1 MQRKNGMEE
10 NRKKYVTT
18 WGNAISIAD
27 RRPEN
32 YAKDLTL
39 RYPVRP
45 MFDGEK
51 IKITLDNFCGTEPV
65 TISHIYVADSVDG
78 GREIA
83 EQSSTPVTFDN
94 GSRSVTIPAG
104 EAAVSDEIYFPVRR
118 GNDITVSFYL
128 GGFTQMRS
136 AVLITGPLSK
146 GYYTVGDYAQSAKL
160 PLDLTRNTN
169 WFYFLSN
176 VEIETDST
184 NRAVICYGDSI
195 TSQSWPDYLTLRLFS
210 ENIAHTAIVRRAASG
225 TRILRQYDNIT
236 YDSYGLKGEI
246 RFPREAQVSG
256 ADTVIIQHG
265 INDIIH
271 PVGVEVNPFRPWS
284 DLPTAD
290 DLIQG
295 LQRYIAQA
303 KTYGLQVYIGTLLP
317 IYGWRTYEPFRD
329 ELRCAVNAWIR
340 TTSEIQGCIDFD
352 RALCSG
358 DNPAAFGEGYD
369 SGDHL
374 HPSEKAYERMAA
386 EVPKSLL
393 ERSS

>member
-1 MQRKNGMEE
+1 MEQ
-10 NRKKYVTT
+10 NQKKYVTT

-27 RRPEN
+27 RKPEN

-45 MFDGEK
+45 MFDGDK
-51 IKITLDNFCGTEPV
+51 IKITLDNFCGTESV
-65 TISHIYVADSVDG
+65 TISHVYVADSVDG
-78 GREIA
+78 GREIV
-83 EQSSTPVTFDN
+83 EQTSTPVTFGN

-104 EAAVSDEIYFPVRR
+104 EAVVSDEIRFPVRR
-118 GNDITVSFYL
+118 GNDISVSFYL

-146 GYYTVGDYAQSAKL
+146 GFYTVGDYAQSAKL

-176 VEIETDST
+176 VEIETDSV

-246 RFPREAQVSG
+246 RFPREARVSG

-295 LQRYIAQA
+295 LRQYIVKA
-303 KTYGLQVYIGTLLP
+303 KEYGLQVYIGTLLP

-329 ELRCAVNAWIR
+329 ELRCAVNEWIR

-352 RALCSG
+352 RALCDK
-358 DNPAAFGEGYD
+358 DNPAAFGQGYD

-393 ERSS
+393 EQSS

>member
-1 MQRKNGMEE
+1 MM
-10 NRKKYVTT
+10 KKYVTT
-18 WGNAISIAD
+18 WGNAISVAD
-27 RRPEN
+27 RKPEN

-39 RYPVRP
+39 RYPIRP
-45 MFDGEK
+45 MFDGERL
-51 IKITLDNFCGTEPV
+51 KITLDNFCGTSPV
-65 TISHIYVADSVDG
+65 TISHVDVALSADS
-78 GREIA
+78 GREIV
-83 EQSSTPVTFDN
+83 EETSTPVTFDN

-104 EAAVSDEIYFPVRR
+104 EAAVSDAVDFCVRR
-118 GNDITVSFYL
+118 GKDISVSFYL
-128 GGFTQMRS
+128 GDFTQMRS

-146 GYYTVGDYAQSAKL
+146 GYYSVGDHTQSGRL
-160 PLDLTRNTN
+160 PLELTRNTN

-176 VEIETDST
+176 VEIETESA

-195 TSQSWPDYLTLRLFS
+195 TSQAWPDYLTLRLFQ

-236 YDSYGLKGEI
+236 YDSYGLKGSI
-246 RFPREAQVSG
+246 RFPREARVSG

-295 LQRYIAQA
+295 LRRYIVQA
-303 KTYGLQVYIGTLLP
+303 REYGLDVYIGTLLP

-329 ELRCAVNAWIR
+329 ELRCAVNEWIR
-340 TTSEIQGCIDFD
+340 HTPEIDGFIDFD
-352 RALCSG
+352 RALC
-358 DNPAAFGEGYD
+358 DRNNLAAFAPDYD

-374 HPSEKAYERMAA
+374 HPSESAYERMAA
-386 EVPKSLL
+386 EVPEILL
-393 ERSS
+393 RHKEK

>member
-1 MQRKNGMEE
+1 MEQ
-10 NRKKYVTT
+10 NQKKYVTT

-27 RRPEN
+27 RKPEN

-45 MFDGEK
+45 MFDGDK
-51 IKITLDNFCGTEPV
+51 IKITLDNFCGTESV

-78 GREIA
+78 GREIV
-83 EQSSTPVTFDN
+83 EQTSTPVTFDN

-104 EAAVSDEIYFPVRR
+104 EAVVSDEIRFPVGR
-118 GNDITVSFYL
+118 GNDISVSFYL

-146 GYYTVGDYAQSAKL
+146 GFYTVGDYAQSAKL

-176 VEIETDST
+176 VEIETDSV

-236 YDSYGLKGEI
+236 YDSYGLKGGI
-246 RFPREAQVSG
+246 RFPREARVSG

-295 LQRYIAQA
+295 LRQYIVQA
-303 KTYGLQVYIGTLLP
+303 KEYGLQVYIGTLLP

-329 ELRCAVNAWIR
+329 ELRCAVNEWIR

-352 RALCSG
+352 RALCDK
-358 DNPAAFGEGYD
+358 DNPAAFGQGYD

-393 ERSS
+393 EQSS

>member
-1 MQRKNGMEE
+1 MEQ
-10 NRKKYVTT
+10 NQKRYVTT

-27 RRPEN
+27 RKPEN

-65 TISHIYVADSVDG
+65 TITRVFVADSVDG
-78 GREIA
+78 GREIV
-83 EQSSTPVTFDN
+83 EQTSTPVTFDN

-104 EAAVSDEIYFPVRR
+104 EAVVSDEIRFPVRR
-118 GNDITVSFYL
+118 GNDISVSFYL

-136 AVLITGPLSK
+136 AVLITGPLSR
-146 GYYTVGDYAQSAKL
+146 GFYTVGDYAQSAKL

-176 VEIETDST
+176 VEIETDSE

-210 ENIAHTAIVRRAASG
+210 EHIAHTAIVRRAASG
-225 TRILRQYDNIT
+225 TRILRQYENIT
-236 YDSYGLKGEI
+236 YDSYGLKGAI
-246 RFPREAQVSG
+246 RFPREARVSG

-295 LQRYIAQA
+295 LRQYIAQA
-303 KTYGLQVYIGTLLP
+303 EAYGLQVYLGTLLP

-329 ELRCAVNAWIR
+329 ELRCAVNEWIR

-352 RALCSG
+352 KALCDR
-358 DNPAAFGEGYD
+358 DNPAAFGQGYD

-386 EVPKSLL
+386 EVPRALL
-393 ERSS
+393 ERNES